1 MPRLS
6 LSVLTTSPLKMNP
19 KALDTVQETAEAT
32 GQTASVASKGRTPV
46 SFLRISDPSV
56 YRDSTRMQVNR
67 IVPIDRSFTVR
78 MRQLLGTLALGLIGV
93 APAIAGISVANAS
106 PLRLTESATAA
117 TASSSVVSPKTAH
130 PTAAPLTTAP
140 LTTAPLNTAP
150 LTTTLPDSATEKP
163 TAAVDPS
170 LVMLL
175 RHATAPGVGDPGVFQ
190 LRDCTTQRN
199 LNEVG
204 KEQSRQIGLA
214 MIKLGFIPKQ
224 IWSSQWCRTMET
236 ARIIAST
243 LPSPAT
249 LDAGRPGFSV
259 APARDAL
266 PKTMHRVKVTELDLL
281 NSTFRDR
288 GDARAQNEALRQF
301 IKDLDPAAGPYL
313 MISHQV
319 NITDLANVYPAS
331 GHGVWLKLT
340 GDAARP
346 WIIFPADTDK
356 LTLPTLEKQ

>member
-6 LSVLTTSPLKMNP
+6 LSVLTTSSLKMNP
-19 KALDTVQETAEAT
+19 KALDTAPETAEAT
-32 GQTASVASKGRTPV
+32 GQTASVASKGRISV
-46 SFLRISDPSV
+46 SFLRTSYQSMH
-56 YRDSTRMQVNR
+56 RDSTRKQVNR
-67 IVPIDRSFTVR
+67 IVPIDRSFTIR
-78 MRQLLGTLALGLIGV
+78 MRQLLGTFALGLIGV
-93 APAIAGISVANAS
+93 APAIAGVSVANAS
-106 PLRLTESATAA
+106 PLRLTESATPTSPSA
-117 TASSSVVSPKTAH
+117 VSPTTLH
-130 PTAAPLTTAP
+130 PTAA
-140 LTTAPLNTAP
+140 
-150 LTTTLPDSATEKP
+150 TEQSS
-163 TAAVDPS
+163 AAVDPS
-170 LVMLL
+170 LVLLL

-214 MIKLGFIPKQ
+214 MVKLGFIPKQ

-243 LPSPAT
+243 LPSPAPQ
-249 LDAGRPGFSV
+249 DAGRAGFSV
-259 APARDAL
+259 APAKDVL

-346 WIIFPADTDK
+346 WVIFPADTDK